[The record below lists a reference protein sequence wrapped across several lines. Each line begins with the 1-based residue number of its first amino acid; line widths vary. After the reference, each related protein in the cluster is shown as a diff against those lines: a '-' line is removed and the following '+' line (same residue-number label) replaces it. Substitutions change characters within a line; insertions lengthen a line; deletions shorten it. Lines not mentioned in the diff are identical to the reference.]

1 MTRRTDDAI
10 DPKLDLMI
18 ERTVDVPPS
27 LVWQAWT
34 TPHHLKEWFCPKPW
48 SVSECQIDL
57 RPGGLFHVVQVG
69 PKDESHDIVG
79 CYLEVVENTRLV
91 WTLALLPGFRPAAKP
106 FLDFTAKILMAPQG
120 TGTHYTTIAMHGSE
134 PEAKRH
140 ADMGFYK
147 GWNTAVFDQLVAY
160 IKSR

>member
-1 MTRRTDDAI
+1 
-10 DPKLDLMI
+10 
-18 ERTVDVPPS
+18 
-27 LVWQAWT
+27 
-34 TPHHLKEWFCPKPW
+34 
-48 SVSECQIDL
+48 
-57 RPGGLFHVVQVG
+57 
-69 PKDESHDIVG
+69 
-79 CYLEVVENTRLV
+79 
-91 WTLALLPGFRPAAKP
+91 LLPGFRPAAKP